1 MYLRSA
7 EPEEIFAVAEN
18 MRERDFEEI
27 SALRWIDDRKDLAFA
42 LTNAIADF
50 ETVYTVG
57 HTEPVAIVSYIP
69 VRPGVWN
76 LGMFATDNFNSVG
89 LYLTKRIIRD
99 IIPSLERVKAHRVEA
114 FSIEGYDE
122 VHKWLTFLGLKEEC
136 TLSKYG
142 KNKEDFKV
150 FSWVRSTDDSVK
162 GRKKGEVS

>member
-7 EPEEIFAVAEN
+7 EPEEIFYVAEN
-18 MRERDFEEI
+18 MRERDFDEI
-27 SALRWIDDRKDLAFA
+27 SALRWLDDRKDLAYA
-42 LTNAIADF
+42 LTNAISDF

-57 HTEPVAIVSYIP
+57 DTDPVAIVSYIP

-76 LGMFATDNFNSVG
+76 LGMFATDSFNSIG

-114 FSIEGYDE
+114 YSIEGYDE
-122 VHKWLTFLGLKEEC
+122 VHKWLTFLGLREEC

-142 KNKEDFKV
+142 KNKQDFKV

-162 GRKKGEVS
+162 WRRSGEVS